1 MRYSGLL
8 ALTLIL
14 ARAAFAADP
23 QTDDEKAF
31 YALGVGLSKQLVQL
45 QPLTP
50 EEIGFLTSGLSD
62 ALGNKPPKADP
73 EKFGAKIREIA
84 QARMKKAGEGEKK
97 VGAEFLEKAA
107 KEKGAKKTESGLV
120 YQEITAGTGDAP
132 KTTDTVKVNYRGTL
146 IDGTE
151 FDSSYKRNQ
160 PATFPLSGV
169 IKCWTEGLQLMKKGG
184 KSKLICPS
192 DIAYGDRGSPPL
204 IKPGSTL
211 VFEVELLGIEK
222 K

>member
-73 EKFGAKIREIA
+73 EKF
-84 QARMKKAGEGEKK
+84 
-97 VGAEFLEKAA
+97 
-107 KEKGAKKTESGLV
+107 
-120 YQEITAGTGDAP
+120 
-132 KTTDTVKVNYRGTL
+132 
-146 IDGTE
+146 
-151 FDSSYKRNQ
+151 
-160 PATFPLSGV
+160 
-169 IKCWTEGLQLMKKGG
+169 
-184 KSKLICPS
+184 
-192 DIAYGDRGSPPL
+192 
-204 IKPGSTL
+204 
-211 VFEVELLGIEK
+211 
-222 K
+222 